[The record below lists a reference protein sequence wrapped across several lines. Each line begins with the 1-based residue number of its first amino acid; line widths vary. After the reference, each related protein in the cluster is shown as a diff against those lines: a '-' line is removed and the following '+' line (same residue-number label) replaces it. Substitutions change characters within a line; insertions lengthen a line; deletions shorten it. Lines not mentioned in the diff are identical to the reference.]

1 MPAMYSRKL
10 AILVAALTGLA
21 AAGLTGCHLTPRAEA
36 KRDAGSEMLFNGK
49 DLTGWSGLPDHWTV
63 EDGAITG
70 YTTAEN
76 PLKNNTFLVW
86 TGGKVDNF
94 ELRLRYRIYHG
105 NSGIQYRSTLI
116 DPAKMIV
123 GGYQADFEAGTTY
136 SGILYEER
144 GRGILAERGQRTQVV
159 DAGTGHKV
167 ITLGRMAESAALQAN
182 ILSEDWN
189 DYLII
194 ADGNHVQHFIN
205 GRCTADVVDDSAKAP
220 KSGILAL
227 QIHVGPPMKVQ
238 FQDIK
243 LKRRP

>member
-1 MPAMYSRKL
+1 MHSRIF
-10 AILVAALTGLA
+10 AICVAALTGLA
-21 AAGLTGCHLTPRAEA
+21 AAGLSGCQLTSRTQA
-36 KRDAGSEMLFNGK
+36 KRDAGSELLFNGK
-49 DLTGWSGLPDHWTV
+49 DLTGWAGLPDHWTV
-63 EDGAITG
+63 EDGSITG
-70 YTTAEN
+70 YTTGSN

-86 TGGKVDNF
+86 TGGKVENF
-94 ELRLRYRIYHG
+94 ELRFRYRIYHG
-105 NSGIQYRSTLI
+105 NSGVQYRSTLV
-116 DPAKMIV
+116 DQEKFIV

-144 GRGILAERGQRTQVV
+144 GRGILAERGQRTHVIDADGGTKVV
-159 DAGTGHKV
+159 P
-167 ITLGRMAESAALQAN
+167 LGRMAESAALQAN
-182 ILSEDWN
+182 IHSEDWN
-189 DYLII
+189 DYLIV

-205 GRCTADVVDDSAKAP
+205 GRCTADVVDDGTKAP